1 LNFSYFIAKRVAITN
16 KQSFSRLIIRIA
28 IAAIALCLAVMIIA
42 TAMISG
48 FKKEISEKIFGFWG
62 HISIT
67 DINSNLS
74 LETEP
79 VNKNQTFYPSLKEV
93 GPIEYFG
100 NPTFLGMEVG
110 DTPTEQFSKGGI
122 RHIQV
127 YALQPGIIQTKGVIE
142 GIILKGIDED
152 FEWSFMKKF
161 LQEGTIINFQDTI
174 DQNNRPIIISQQTA
188 ERLKVK
194 LGDKFVIVF
203 IRENNQIKRRFQVQG
218 IYKTGLEEYD
228 KRIALVDISVIQQLM
243 GWESDQVGG
252 FEIFLEDIDD
262 LPVFREYIYYEVLPD
277 RLTGESI
284 RRKFPAIFDWLEFQN
299 INERIIIVLMV
310 LVSIINMITALMIL
324 IIERTNMIGILKAM
338 GSTDW
343 NIRKIFLYHAAL
355 IIGMGLLWGNILGI
369 GICLLEDNFHFITL
383 TEENYYL
390 SYAPINLNWWT
401 IFLLNIGT
409 IAVTLIFLVIPT
421 FLVTKIS
428 PIKAIRF
435 N

>member
-1 LNFSYFIAKRVAITN
+1 
-16 KQSFSRLIIRIA
+16 
-28 IAAIALCLAVMIIA
+28 
-42 TAMISG
+42 
-48 FKKEISEKIFGFWG
+48 
-62 HISIT
+62 
-67 DINSNLS
+67 
-74 LETEP
+74 
-79 VNKNQTFYPSLKEV
+79 
-93 GPIEYFG
+93 
-100 NPTFLGMEVG
+100 
-110 DTPTEQFSKGGI
+110 
-122 RHIQV
+122 
-127 YALQPGIIQTKGVIE
+127 
-142 GIILKGIDED
+142 
-152 FEWSFMKKF
+152 MKKF

>member
-1 LNFSYFIAKRVAITN
+1 MNFSYFIAKRVAITN

-62 HISIT
+62 HISVT
-67 DINSNLS
+67 DINSNLAF
-74 LETEP
+74 ETEP
-79 VNKNQTFYPSLKEV
+79 VNKNQTFYPSLKDV
-93 GPIEYFG
+93 GQIEYFG
-100 NPTFLGMEVG
+100 NPKFLGMEIDGV
-110 DTPTEQFSKGGI
+110 PTEQFSKGGI

-142 GIILKGIDED
+142 GIILKGVDKE

-194 LGDKFVIVF
+194 LGDQFRIVF
-203 IRENNQIKRRFQVQG
+203 IRENSQLKRRFQVQG

-228 KRIALVDISVIQQLM
+228 KRIAIVDIDVIQQLM
-243 GWESDQVGG
+243 GWDTDQVGG
-252 FEIFLEDIDD
+252 FEIFLEDIND
-262 LPVFREYIYYEVLPD
+262 LPVFREYIYYEVLPN

-284 RRKFPAIFDWLEFQN
+284 RDKFPAIFDWLEFQN
-299 INERIIIVLMV
+299 INERIIIVLMI

-369 GICLLEDNFHFITL
+369 GICLLEDYFHFITL

-401 IFLLNIGT
+401 ILLLNSGT
-409 IAVTLIFLVIPT
+409 IAITLIFLVIPT

>member
-1 LNFSYFIAKRVAITN
+1 MNFSYFIAKRVAVTN

-67 DINSNLS
+67 DINSNMS

-79 VNKNQTFYPSLKEV
+79 INKNQTFYPSLKEV
-93 GPIEYFG
+93 GPVEYFA
-100 NPTFLGMEVG
+100 NPTVLGMEVG
-110 DTPTEQFSKGGI
+110 GTPVSQFSKGGI

-142 GIILKGIDED
+142 GIILKGVDKD

-188 ERLKVK
+188 DRLKVK
-194 LGDKFVIVF
+194 LGDKFRIVF
-203 IRENNQIKRRFQVQG
+203 IRNNNQIKRRFQVQG

-228 KRIALVDISVIQQLM
+228 KRIAIVDIAVIQQLM

-262 LPVFREYIYYEVLPD
+262 LPAFREHIYYEVLPN

-299 INERIIIVLMV
+299 INERIIIVLMI

-343 NIRKIFLYHAAL
+343 DIRKIFLYHAAL

-369 GICLLEDNFHFITL
+369 GICLLEDHFHFITL

-401 IFLLNIGT
+401 ILLLNIGT
-409 IAVTLIFLVIPT
+409 IAVTLIFLIIPT